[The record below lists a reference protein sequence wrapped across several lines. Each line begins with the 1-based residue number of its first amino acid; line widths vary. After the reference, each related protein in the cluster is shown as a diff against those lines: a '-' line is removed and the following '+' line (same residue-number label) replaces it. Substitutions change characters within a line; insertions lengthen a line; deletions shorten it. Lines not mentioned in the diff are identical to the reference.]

1 MIKLTKQ
8 VKASE
13 DGVNINTFEPGEH
26 DELPPVAMKRAVAIG
41 AIADASGETEAE
53 KAAREAKAK
62 ADAEAAAVKTEEE
75 RQAADAQAGQ
85 QAKPTGNAKKGKS

>member
-41 AIADASGETEAE
+41 AIDDAKGETEAE
-53 KAAREAKAK
+53 KAAREADAKAK
-62 ADAEAAAVKTEEE
+62 ADAKAAAVKADEE
-75 RQAADAQAGQ
+75 RKA
-85 QAKPTGNAKKGKS
+85 AKPAGKAKQGKS